1 MEARCMK
8 QLNAHVARHVV
19 LAVLLVIVVL
29 LGLFSV
35 VLFAEELGD
44 APDNYQLINIVLYVL
59 LRVPG
64 MVVENAGFAMLIGCL
79 LGLGVLASQ
88 SELTVMRASGVSV
101 LHIVWMVI
109 RPVLVLVVLVSLLGE
124 FAVPRID
131 RYANFLRAEK
141 IEQDQVY
148 NMIRSQHG
156 LWMRQ
161 DNDFLHFNHVS
172 ASGEIFGFARLSFN
186 DKGELQFAQYAS
198 SAEHKADSAR
208 PGWDLKKI
216 QTTRFSEDTV
226 STESVAQ
233 DAHWVSDL
241 DPALLGVVATEPDRM
256 SLRELR
262 YYINYLTGQGQDN
275 RIFQLVFWKKALQ
288 PLAMIGLVLVA
299 ISFIFGPLRDTTMG
313 YKLFTGVMLG
323 IVFRFSQDM
332 LGPTSLVYGIM
343 PVVAIVFPIVLCWLL
358 GFFLLL
364 RTR

>member
-1 MEARCMK
+1 MN
-8 QLNAHVARHVV
+8 LLYGHVTRHV
-19 LAVLLVIVVL
+19 LAAVLLVIVVL
-29 LGLFSV
+29 VGLFSI

-44 APDNYQLINIVLYVL
+44 APENYQLMNVVLYVI
-59 LRVPG
+59 LRAPG

-101 LHIVWMVI
+101 LRIVWMVV
-109 RPVLVLVVLVSLLGE
+109 RPMLLLVLAVSLLGE
-124 FAVPRID
+124 FAVPGID
-131 RYANFLRAEK
+131 RYASYLRAEK
-141 IEQDQVY
+141 IEQEQVY

-198 SAEHKADSAR
+198 SAEHVADSAS
-208 PGWDLKKI
+208 PGWHLKKI
-216 QTTRFSEDTV
+216 QVTRFEENTV

-233 DAHWVSDL
+233 DAFWASEL

-256 SLRELR
+256 SVRELH
-262 YYINYLTGQGQDN
+262 YYSHYLANQGQDN
-275 RIFQLVFWKKALQ
+275 RIFQLVFWKKVLQ

-313 YKLFTGVMLG
+313 YRLFTGVMLG
-323 IVFRFSQDM
+323 IAFRFSQDL

-343 PVVAIVFPIVLCWLL
+343 PALAILAPIALCWLL